1 MKKIVLGVVALSIL
15 HSILFF
21 AQDWG
26 VSVVL
31 FTISALL
38 LIVYSLTN
46 RNKVKNSN
54 AFFLSIPITAISLT
68 YALFNN
74 VFFSIMNFFAII
86 RTYKYHDYMGNI
98 WRN

>member
-15 HSILFF
+15 HSILCY

-38 LIVYSLTN
+38 LIVYSLN
-46 RNKVKNSN
+46 SRNKVKNSK

-74 VFFSIMNFFAII
+74 VFFNIMNFFVII
-86 RTYKYHDYMGNI
+86 RTYKHYDFMGNL
-98 WRN
+98 WRI

>member
-31 FTISALL
+31 FTIAGLL
-38 LIVYSLTN
+38 LIVYSLKN
-46 RNKVKNSN
+46 RNKVKNYK

-74 VFFSIMNFFAII
+74 IFFYIMNFFAII
-86 RTYKYHDYMGNI
+86 RTYKHYDIMGSL
-98 WRN
+98 W